1 MHESKF
7 HNIKIYFTLR
17 IDISISEIYA
27 WRAKLVDG
35 SLFCS
40 DIDAILDGGNTGT
53 MRNTRLAFRVSL
65 LVPAFL
71 LTSILQTAP
80 IHAQSGLE
88 QRIGHTDPT
97 KYKRSRS
104 HNSAGDMACELL
116 VPPSALDINLNFM
129 HRCQIMPGGGVGH
142 HFHNTTEEMFIV
154 FDGEAEFT
162 IDGRTSVLKGTVG
175 APCRMGHSHAIY
187 NPSDKPVEFM
197 NINVASIKGHY
208 DAFNLDDPRVNV
220 AKDPIPTFMT
230 MHLDRK
236 LLVPMEGYRGGKGTV
251 QYRRALSPDV
261 FLTDWAYVDHLLIP
275 AGASEGMHFHRGV
288 EEIYYVLSG
297 DGAVSIGDET
307 ASIHKGDAVPIR
319 YNEPHA
325 FLNNGSGDLELMIVG
340 VSTQKGALDTELGKM
355 GRPN

>member
-1 MHESKF
+1 
-7 HNIKIYFTLR
+7 
-17 IDISISEIYA
+17 
-27 WRAKLVDG
+27 
-35 SLFCS
+35 
-40 DIDAILDGGNTGT
+40 
-53 MRNTRLAFRVSL
+53 
-65 LVPAFL
+65 
-71 LTSILQTAP
+71 
-80 IHAQSGLE
+80 
-88 QRIGHTDPT
+88 
-97 KYKRSRS
+97 
-104 HNSAGDMACELL
+104 MACELL

-208 DAFNLDDPRVNV
+208 DAFNLDDARVGV

-236 LLVPMEGYRGGKGTV
+236 LLSPIQNYRDGTGTV

-275 AGASEGMHFHRGV
+275 GGASEGMHFHRGV
-288 EEIYYVLSG
+288 EEIYYVLNG
-297 DGAVSIGDET
+297 EGKVTVGDET
-307 ASIHKGDAVPIR
+307 ITIHKGDAVPIR
-319 YNEPHA
+319 FNEAHSFA
-325 FLNNGSGDLELMIVG
+325 GSGKGDLELMIVG
-340 VSTQKGALDTELGKM
+340 VSTQKNAIDTELGKIN
-355 GRPN
+355 RP